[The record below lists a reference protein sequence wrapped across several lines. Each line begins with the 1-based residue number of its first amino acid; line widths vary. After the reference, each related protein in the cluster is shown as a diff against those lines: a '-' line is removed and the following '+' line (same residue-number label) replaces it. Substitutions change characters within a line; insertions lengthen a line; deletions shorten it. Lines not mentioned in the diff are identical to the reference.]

1 MSFTAADARHMA
13 RALQLARRGLYSTH
27 PNPRVGCVIVK
38 DGRVVGEG
46 WHERAGEPHAE
57 IHALRAAG
65 AAARGATVYLTLEP
79 CCHHGRTPPCS
90 DALIAAGIGR
100 LVAAMRDPNPQVAGQ
115 GFEALR
121 RAGVAVESGLM
132 EAEAAALNP
141 GFIQRMQHGRP
152 WVRVKL
158 AASLDGRTA
167 LASGESKW
175 ITGEA
180 ARADVQ
186 RWRARSDAILTGI
199 GTVLA
204 DDPALTVRDLPVP
217 RQPLRVV
224 LDSALRCPPAAR
236 LLREGGSS
244 LLVTAAAQAAGASA
258 LRAAGAEVI
267 RLGGSSGRIDLA
279 AVLAELGARQ
289 VNELLVEAGAT
300 LCGALLAARLVDE
313 LVLYYAPHVLGTGG
327 RGMFDIGA
335 LATMTERI
343 ALQVLDVRRVGADIR
358 IVARPVTG

>member
-1 MSFTAADARHMA
+1 
-13 RALQLARRGLYSTH
+13 
-27 PNPRVGCVIVK
+27 
-38 DGRVVGEG
+38 
-46 WHERAGEPHAE
+46 
-57 IHALRAAG
+57 
-65 AAARGATVYLTLEP
+65 
-79 CCHHGRTPPCS
+79 
-90 DALIAAGIGR
+90 
-100 LVAAMRDPNPQVAGQ
+100 
-115 GFEALR
+115 
-121 RAGVAVESGLM
+121 M

-167 LASGESKW
+167 LANGASKW

-204 DDPALTVRDLPVP
+204 DDPGLTVRDLPVP

-244 LLVTAAAQAAGASA
+244 LLVTAAAEAAGATA

-267 RLGGSSGRIDLA
+267 RMGGSGGRIDLA

-300 LCGALLAARLVDE
+300 LSGALLAAGLADE
-313 LVLYYAPHVLGTGG
+313 LLLYYAPHLLGADA
-327 RGMFDIGA
+327 RGLFA
-335 LATMTERI
+335 LPPLARLAERV
-343 ALQVLDVRRVGADIR
+343 ALEVVDVRAVGGDWRVRAR
-358 IVARPVTG
+358 INRD

>member
-1 MSFTAADARHMA
+1 
-13 RALQLARRGLYSTH
+13 
-27 PNPRVGCVIVK
+27 VIVK
-38 DGRVVGEG
+38 DARVVGEG
-46 WHERAGEPHAE
+46 WHERAGEAHAE
-57 IHALRAAG
+57 IHALRASG
-65 AAARGATVYLTLEP
+65 EQARGATVYLTLEP

-90 DALIAAGIGR
+90 EALIAAGIGR
-100 LVAAMRDPNPQVAGQ
+100 LVAAMRDPNPLVAGQ
-115 GFEALR
+115 GFEQLR
-121 RAGVAVESGLM
+121 GHGIAVEFGLM

-141 GFIQRMQHGRP
+141 GFIRRMQLGRP

-186 RWRARSDAILTGI
+186 RLRARSDAILTGI

-204 DDPALTVRDLPVP
+204 DDPALTVRDLPVS
-217 RQPLRVV
+217 RQPLRIV
-224 LDSALRCPPAAR
+224 LDSALRCPPSAR
-236 LLREGGSS
+236 LLRASGAS
-244 LLVTAAAQAAGASA
+244 LLVTTEPDAARAAA

-267 RLGGSSGRIDLA
+267 TVAGSGGRIDLA
-279 AVLAELGARQ
+279 ALLVELAARQ

-313 LVLYYAPHVLGTGG
+313 LVLYYAPHVMGAGSH
-327 RGMFDIGA
+327 GMFDIGA
-335 LATMTERI
+335 LGGMDERI
-343 ALQVLDVRRVGADIR
+343 ALQILDVRRIGADVRVI
-358 IVARPVTG
+358 ATPATG